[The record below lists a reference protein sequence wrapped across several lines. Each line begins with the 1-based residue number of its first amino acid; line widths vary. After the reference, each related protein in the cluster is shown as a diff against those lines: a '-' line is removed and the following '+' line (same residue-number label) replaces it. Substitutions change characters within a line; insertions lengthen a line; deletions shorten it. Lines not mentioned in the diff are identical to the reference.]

1 MKKKSKGRRKKV
13 DIAHEMT
20 DRELLNLENR
30 ISKVYREAEKDVQ
43 KEMSIF
49 LSNFKKKDAEWK
61 FKLDKGEAKIEEYQ
75 EWLKKQV
82 FRGEQWQLQRQMI
95 ADTLYNANQTALE
108 MINNKIPKIF
118 ALNSNYVAFD
128 LEKKAEVDLSFHLYN
143 TSTIRKL
150 LVEDAKILPFK
161 KLKKGKDVLWNFQSI
176 RNEVAKGII
185 KGESVDKIA
194 NRLYTVIPDRNNA
207 LMKMRARTAV
217 TSAQNQGRMERFKE
231 AQSLGINVKKKW
243 VATIDARTRFSHLML
258 NGQIRD
264 IDDYFEVDG
273 LKIKEPGDPFAH
285 PSLTCNC
292 RCTMNSILV
301 DFPQKF
307 TEDRDKETGEPIKDM
322 DFDDWQKYKKRN
334 GLLNLIGLMMISKMF
349 ENWQE
354 DRQED
359 TKRKE

>member
-1 MKKKSKGRRKKV
+1 MMAKKSRGRRKKV

-30 ISKVYREAEKDVQ
+30 IAKVYREAEKDVQ

-95 ADTLYNANQTALE
+95 ADTLYNANYTALE
-108 MINNKIPKIF
+108 MVNNKTPEIF

-143 TSTIRKL
+143 TSTVRKL

-185 KGESVDKIA
+185 KGESVNKIA
-194 NRLYTVIPDRNNA
+194 KRLYTVIPDRNMA
-207 LMKMRARTAV
+207 MLKTHARTMV

-231 AQSLGINVKKKW
+231 AQSLGINIKKQW
-243 VATIDARTRFSHLML
+243 IATIDARTRFSHVML
-258 NGQIRD
+258 DGQIRD
-264 IDDYFEVDG
+264 LDEDFEVDG
-273 LKIKEPGDPFAH
+273 LKIREPADPFAH
-285 PSLTCNC
+285 PSLTYNC

-301 DFPQKF
+301 DFPQEF
-307 TEDRDKETGEPIKDM
+307 TERRDNETGELIKEM
-322 DFDDWQKYKKRN
+322 DFENWQKYKKRK
-334 GLLNLIGLMMISKMF
+334 G
-349 ENWQE
+349 
-354 DRQED
+354 
-359 TKRKE
+359 

>member
-1 MKKKSKGRRKKV
+1 MAKKSRGRRKKV

-30 ISKVYREAEKDVQ
+30 IAKVYREAEKDVQ

-95 ADTLYNANQTALE
+95 ADTLYNANYTALE
-108 MINNKIPKIF
+108 MVNNKTPEIF

-143 TSTIRKL
+143 TSTVRKL

-185 KGESVDKIA
+185 KGESVNKIA
-194 NRLYTVIPDRNNA
+194 KRLYTVIPDRNMA
-207 LMKMRARTAV
+207 MLKTHARTMV

-231 AQSLGINVKKKW
+231 AQSLGINIKKQW
-243 VATIDARTRFSHLML
+243 IATIDARTRFSHVML
-258 NGQIRD
+258 DGQIRD
-264 IDDYFEVDG
+264 LDEDFEVDG
-273 LKIKEPGDPFAH
+273 LKIREPADPFAH
-285 PSLTCNC
+285 PSLTYNC

-301 DFPQKF
+301 DFPQEF
-307 TEDRDKETGEPIKDM
+307 TERRDNETGELIKEM
-322 DFDDWQKYKKRN
+322 DFENWQKYKKRK
-334 GLLNLIGLMMISKMF
+334 G
-349 ENWQE
+349 
-354 DRQED
+354 
-359 TKRKE
+359 

>member
-1 MKKKSKGRRKKV
+1 MAKKSRGRRKKV

-30 ISKVYREAEKDVQ
+30 IAKVYREAEKDVQ

-95 ADTLYNANQTALE
+95 ADTLYNANYTALE
-108 MINNKIPKIF
+108 MVNNKTPEIF

-143 TSTIRKL
+143 TSTVRKL

-185 KGESVDKIA
+185 KGESVNKIA
-194 NRLYTVIPDRNNA
+194 KRLYTVIPDRNMA
-207 LMKMRARTAV
+207 MLKTHARTMV

-231 AQSLGINVKKKW
+231 AQSLGINIKKQW
-243 VATIDARTRFSHLML
+243 IATIDARTRFSHVML
-258 NGQIRD
+258 DGQIRD
-264 IDDYFEVDG
+264 LDEDFEVDG
-273 LKIKEPGDPFAH
+273 LKIRDPADPFAH
-285 PSLTCNC
+285 PSLTYNC

-301 DFPQKF
+301 DFPQEF
-307 TEDRDKETGEPIKDM
+307 TERRDNETGELIKEM
-322 DFDDWQKYKKRN
+322 DFENWQKYKKRK
-334 GLLNLIGLMMISKMF
+334 G
-349 ENWQE
+349 
-354 DRQED
+354 
-359 TKRKE
+359 

>member
-1 MKKKSKGRRKKV
+1 MAKKSRGRRKKV

-30 ISKVYREAEKDVQ
+30 IAKVYREAGKDVQ

-95 ADTLYNANQTALE
+95 ADTLYNANQTAIE
-108 MINNKIPKIF
+108 MVNNKTPEIF

-143 TSTIRKL
+143 TSTVRKL

-185 KGESVDKIA
+185 KGESVNKIA
-194 NRLYTVIPDRNNA
+194 KRLYTVIPDRNKA
-207 LMKMRARTAV
+207 MLKTHARTMV

-231 AQSLGINVKKKW
+231 AQSLGINIKKQW
-243 VATIDARTRFSHLML
+243 IATIDARTRFSHVML
-258 NGQIRD
+258 DGQIRD
-264 IDDYFEVDG
+264 LDEDFEVDG
-273 LKIKEPGDPFAH
+273 LKIREPADPFAH
-285 PSLTCNC
+285 PSLTYNC

-301 DFPQKF
+301 DFPQEF
-307 TEDRDKETGEPIKDM
+307 TERRDNETGELIKEM
-322 DFDDWQKYKKRN
+322 DFENWQKYKKRK
-334 GLLNLIGLMMISKMF
+334 G
-349 ENWQE
+349 
-354 DRQED
+354 
-359 TKRKE
+359 